1 MADII
6 HLHINSKN
14 QQFNSV
20 TNTFQVNLPA
30 EFVKIN
36 EGDWF
41 LQVNNFYSIYNWY
54 NLQEDYN
61 DQYNIYVDGVKSQHR
76 FSEGNPR
83 VTDIMKIL
91 NAKHSTI
98 FTTTYDYM
106 KNKLFY
112 RNIAAVE
119 VIIEPVT
126 CGKFMGLYDNQQ
138 YILSSEGNYGNT
150 VVNVAG
156 DKSLLLHIKNSDFVL
171 ANTSLDNLDEDLE
184 GNFNASQ
191 IIVNIPLNV
200 PPFSLIHYSST
211 GDILDRHRVLSIGSS
226 IQNFSIVITNEHGKV
241 IPNMT
246 DFTIS
251 LSFIREDNLSDNDK
265 TLKVLSTMAESLNDI
280 FTMLMTFFREVR
292 MKFF

>member
-1 MADII
+1 
-6 HLHINSKN
+6 
-14 QQFNSV
+14 
-20 TNTFQVNLPA
+20 
-30 EFVKIN
+30 
-36 EGDWF
+36 
-41 LQVNNFYSIYNWY
+41 
-54 NLQEDYN
+54 
-61 DQYNIYVDGVKSQHR
+61 
-76 FSEGNPR
+76 
-83 VTDIMKIL
+83 
-91 NAKHSTI
+91 
-98 FTTTYDYM
+98 
-106 KNKLFY
+106 
-112 RNIAAVE
+112 
-119 VIIEPVT
+119 
-126 CGKFMGLYDNQQ
+126 MGLYDNQQ
-138 YILSSEGNYGNT
+138 YILSSEGNYGNA
-150 VVNVAG
+150 VFNVAG

-226 IQNFSIVITNEHGKV
+226 IQNFSVVITNEHGKV

-280 FTMLMTFFREVR
+280 FTMLMGFFREVK